1 MDNGQQL
8 IDFSNY
14 VKILNENPFSKSEEV
29 EDQRSWLTKRNRLKG
44 GCRLSMAPEKLHIP
58 DSLT

>member
-8 IDFSNY
+8 IDFSNDI
-14 VKILNENPFSKSEEV
+14 KILNENPFSKSEEV
-29 EDQRSWLTKRNRLKG
+29 EDQRSGLTKHNRRKG
-44 GCRLSMAPEKLHIP
+44 GCRLSMVPKELHIP